1 MRSFQPPD
9 DFLPI
14 IGAYYEHR
22 AARRMRIS
30 RPNICGKL
38 CGKAMN
44 KLVMTL

>member
-1 MRSFQPPD
+1 MQSFQPPG

-22 AARRMRIS
+22 AARRMRIGGL
-30 RPNICGKL
+30 NICGKL

-44 KLVMTL
+44 KLVMTP

>member
-1 MRSFQPPD
+1 MQSFQPPG

-22 AARRMRIS
+22 AAPQMRIG
-30 RPNICGKL
+30 RLNICGKL